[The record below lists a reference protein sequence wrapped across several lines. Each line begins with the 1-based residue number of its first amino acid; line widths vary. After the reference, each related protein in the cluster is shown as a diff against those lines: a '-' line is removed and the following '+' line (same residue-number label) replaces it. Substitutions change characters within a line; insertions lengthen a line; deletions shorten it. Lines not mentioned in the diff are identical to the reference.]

1 MRCAPWAA
9 QASLHFDD
17 EPDQRVDAG
26 VRPMTS
32 CEVGIC
38 GSCATH
44 VLEREPIHGDN
55 CLREAA
61 I

>member
-1 MRCAPWAA
+1 
-9 QASLHFDD
+9 
-17 EPDQRVDAG
+17 
-26 VRPMTS
+26 MTS